1 MISYGKKMIE
11 NFKKE
16 KFRDRDRYDV
26 SLMLHETILNMTPNR
41 CVGDWLLKEEGTI
54 L

>member
-1 MISYGKKMIE
+1 MD

-16 KFRDRDRYDV
+16 GLTDRDRYDV
-26 SLMLHETILNMTPNR
+26 SLLLHETIFNMTPNR
-41 CVGDWLLKEEGTI
+41 SVGDWLKKEEGTI